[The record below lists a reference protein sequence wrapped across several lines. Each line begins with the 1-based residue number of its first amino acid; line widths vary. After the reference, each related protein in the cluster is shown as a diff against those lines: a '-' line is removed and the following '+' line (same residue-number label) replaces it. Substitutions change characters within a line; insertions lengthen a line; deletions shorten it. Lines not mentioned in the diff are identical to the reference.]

1 MLNTGDFE
9 ENGFM
14 IGKMKLP
21 TRVIQEG
28 WYKNRSPQTN
38 ARAFFNGHTANR
50 WIKNLGIQLSSQVNQ
65 MARLSLKPGF
75 NFPPPTN
82 QK

>member
-1 MLNTGDFE
+1 MEVDFTSTSTWTLSAGDFE

-21 TRVIQEG
+21 TRVIQER
-28 WYKNRSPQTN
+28 WYKNRNPGTN

-50 WIKNLGIQLSSQVNQ
+50 WIKNLVMQLSSQVNQ
-65 MARLSLKPGF
+65 MVRLSL
-75 NFPPPTN
+75 
-82 QK
+82 